1 MLDGVHLMRASQ
13 PIPRMQVLYEPGIVI
28 VGQGRKRG
36 YLGDRV
42 FTYDAHNYLVL
53 SVPLP
58 FECETEASPQGPMLA
73 VSIRVD
79 LAVLG
84 ELLMKM
90 DGAHGAPTP
99 ARCRRASI
107 PPSSMLKLS
116 ETTVRLLECLAEPAE
131 TRILG
136 PQIVR
141 EITYRVLCGEQGGA
155 LRAAAALHS
164 RFGQVNRTVQRI
176 HAEYAR
182 DLTVE
187 ELAETAGMSASA
199 FHQNFKAVTSTSPL
213 QYLKTIRLHKARML
227 MVHEGM
233 RAGIANRECAR
244 KMDMK
249 PTTES
254 DTPGTEREQ
263 QDHSTRLNFS
273 NPQQREA
280 HIHAFLAW
288 LPKMLHETPGIRW
301 EHMPSQVMG
310 YLMRTV
316 ADCPDVIPITLATGC
331 AMMNRMKQKG
341 LYLIVMRSPSC

>member
-1 MLDGVHLMRASQ
+1 MARLDLQAANRRMTSLLGALATQEGMHPSTVDGVQLMRASH
-13 PIPRMQVLYEPGIVI
+13 PIRRTQVLYEPGIVI

-36 YLGDRV
+36 YLGDQV

-58 FECETEASPQGPMLA
+58 FECETEAPMLA

-90 DGAHGAPTP
+90 GGAHGSATP
-99 ARCRRASI
+99 AI
-107 PPSSMLKLS
+107 PQGIYSTKLDLQLS
-116 ETTVRLLECLAEPAE
+116 ETTVRLLECLANPVD

-176 HAEYAR
+176 HVEYAR

-213 QYLKTIRLHKARML
+213 QYLKTIRLHKARIL
-227 MVHEGM
+227 MVHEGL
-233 RAGIANRECAR
+233 RAGIAAERVGYESSSQFSREFKRLFGAS
-244 KMDMK
+244 
-249 PTTES
+249 PIEE
-254 DTPGTEREQ
+254 TERV
-263 QDHSTRLNFS
+263 R
-273 NPQQREA
+273 R
-280 HIHAFLAW
+280 
-288 LPKMLHETPGIRW
+288 MLG
-301 EHMPSQVMG
+301 V
-310 YLMRTV
+310 V
-316 ADCPDVIPITLATGC
+316 ATAAGG
-331 AMMNRMKQKG
+331 ME
-341 LYLIVMRSPSC
+341 

>member
-1 MLDGVHLMRASQ
+1 MTCLLSALATAEGMHPSKLEGVKLMRASR
-13 PIPRMQVLYEPGIVI
+13 PIPRTQVLYDPSIVI

-58 FECETEASPQGPMLA
+58 FECETEASPEGPMLA

-90 DGAHGAPTP
+90 DGPHGAPTP
-99 ARCRRASI
+99 AVPQAIYSTELD
-107 PPSSMLKLS
+107 LKLS
-116 ETTVRLLECLAEPAE
+116 ESTVRLLECLAEPAE

-199 FHQNFKAVTSTSPL
+199 FHQNFKAVTSSSPL

-227 MVHEGM
+227 MVYEGL
-233 RAGIANRECAR
+233 RAGMAAERVGYESSSQFSREFKRLFGAS
-244 KMDMK
+244 
-249 PTTES
+249 PLEE
-254 DTPGTEREQ
+254 TERVRRMLGVAE
-263 QDHSTRLNFS
+263 
-273 NPQQREA
+273 PA
-280 HIHAFLAW
+280 ALA
-288 LPKMLHETPGIRW
+288 
-301 EHMPSQVMG
+301 S
-310 YLMRTV
+310 
-316 ADCPDVIPITLATGC
+316 A
-331 AMMNRMKQKG
+331 
-341 LYLIVMRSPSC
+341 

>member
-1 MLDGVHLMRASQ
+1 MELEAANRRMTSLLSAQATLEGIHPSALDGVQLMRASH
-13 PIPRMQVLYEPGIVI
+13 PIRRMQVLYEPGIVI

-36 YLGDRV
+36 YLGDQV

-58 FECETEASPQGPMLA
+58 FECETEATPEEPMLA

-90 DGAHGAPTP
+90 DGSHGSPTP
-99 ARCRRASI
+99 AMPQGIYSTKLDVR
-107 PPSSMLKLS
+107 LS
-116 ETTVRLLECLAEPAE
+116 ETTVRLLECLADPAE

-136 PQIVR
+136 PQVVR
-141 EITYRVLCGEQGGA
+141 EITFLVLCGQQGGA

-227 MVHEGM
+227 VVHEGL
-233 RAGIANRECAR
+233 RAGIAAERVGYESSSQFSREFKR
-244 KMDMK
+244 LFGSS
-249 PTTES
+249 PIEE
-254 DTPGTEREQ
+254 TERVRRVLGVAE
-263 QDHSTRLNFS
+263 
-273 NPQQREA
+273 
-280 HIHAFLAW
+280 
-288 LPKMLHETPGIRW
+288 LPAV
-301 EHMPSQVMG
+301 S
-310 YLMRTV
+310 
-316 ADCPDVIPITLATGC
+316 A
-331 AMMNRMKQKG
+331 
-341 LYLIVMRSPSC
+341 

>member
-1 MLDGVHLMRASQ
+1 MPEPELQAANRRMTCLLSALAKAEGIHPTAIEGVQLMRASQ
-13 PIPRMQVLYEPGIVI
+13 PIPRSQVLYEPGIVI

-36 YLGDRV
+36 YLGDQV
-42 FTYDAHNYLVL
+42 YTYDAHNYLVL

-58 FECETEASPQGPMLA
+58 FECETEATPDKPMLA
-73 VSIRVD
+73 VQIRVD

-90 DGAHGAPTP
+90 DGARGSAPS
-99 ARCRRASI
+99 AI
-107 PPSSMLKLS
+107 PQGIYSTRLDVTLS
-116 ETTVRLLECLAEPAE
+116 EATVRLLECLADPVE

-155 LRAAAALHS
+155 LRAAAVLHS

-227 MVHEGM
+227 MVYEGL
-233 RAGIANRECAR
+233 RAGIAADRVGYESSSQFSREFKRLFGAS
-244 KMDMK
+244 
-249 PTTES
+249 PVEE
-254 DTPGTEREQ
+254 TERV
-263 QDHSTRLNFS
+263 RRVL
-273 NPQQREA
+273 
-280 HIHAFLAW
+280 
-288 LPKMLHETPGIRW
+288 G
-301 EHMPSQVMG
+301 
-310 YLMRTV
+310 V
-316 ADCPDVIPITLATGC
+316 AEPAIM
-331 AMMNRMKQKG
+331 AMER
-341 LYLIVMRSPSC
+341 

>member
-1 MLDGVHLMRASQ
+1 MTSLLGTLATKEGVHPSALEGVHLMRASKS
-13 PIPRMQVLYEPGIVI
+13 IPRSQVLYEPGIVI

-58 FECETEASPQGPMLA
+58 FECETEASPEGPMLA

-84 ELLMKM
+84 DLLMKM
-90 DGAHGAPTP
+90 DGAHGSPTP
-99 ARCRRASI
+99 AMPQGIYSTKLD
-107 PPSSMLKLS
+107 LKLS
-116 ETTVRLLECLAEPAE
+116 ETTVRLLESLADSAE
-131 TRILG
+131 THVLG

-176 HAEYAR
+176 HSEYAR

-187 ELAETAGMSASA
+187 ELAGMAGMSASA

-227 MVHEGM
+227 MVYEGV
-233 RAGIANRECAR
+233 RAGMAAERVGYESSSQFSREFKRLFGAS
-244 KMDMK
+244 
-249 PTTES
+249 PLEE
-254 DTPGTEREQ
+254 TERV
-263 QDHSTRLNFS
+263 R
-273 NPQQREA
+273 R
-280 HIHAFLAW
+280 
-288 LPKMLHETPGIRW
+288 MLG
-301 EHMPSQVMG
+301 
-310 YLMRTV
+310 V
-316 ADCPDVIPITLATGC
+316 AEPTGMVTS
-331 AMMNRMKQKG
+331 A
-341 LYLIVMRSPSC
+341 

>member
-1 MLDGVHLMRASQ
+1 MSRVELQASNRRMTSLLRTLATAEGIRPTAIEGVQLMRASQ
-13 PIPRMQVLYEPGIVI
+13 PLRRMQVLYEPGIVI

-36 YLGDRV
+36 YLGDQV
-42 FTYDAHNYLVL
+42 FTYDPHNYLVL

-58 FECETEASPQGPMLA
+58 FECETEASPEEPMLA

-90 DGAHGAPTP
+90 DGAHASPNP
-99 ARCRRASI
+99 SI
-107 PPSSMLKLS
+107 PQGIYSTELDLQLS
-116 ETTVRLLECLAEPAE
+116 ETTVRLLECLSNPAE

-182 DLTVE
+182 GLTVE

-227 MVHEGM
+227 MVHEGL
-233 RAGIANRECAR
+233 RAGMAAERVGYESSSQFSREFKR
-244 KMDMK
+244 LFG
-249 PTTES
+249 S
-254 DTPGTEREQ
+254 TPIEETVRVRRMLGVAEPAVMAMER
-263 QDHSTRLNFS
+263 
-273 NPQQREA
+273 
-280 HIHAFLAW
+280 
-288 LPKMLHETPGIRW
+288 
-301 EHMPSQVMG
+301 
-310 YLMRTV
+310 
-316 ADCPDVIPITLATGC
+316 
-331 AMMNRMKQKG
+331 
-341 LYLIVMRSPSC
+341 